1 MLVACRVKA
10 MPASSGLMPQPSSLI
25 FMYVAPPLLN
35 STVTLDA
42 PASKEFSISSF
53 ITDAGRSTTSPAAII
68 SATSGGRMLMRVM
81 G

>member
-1 MLVACRVKA
+1 
-10 MPASSGLMPQPSSLI
+10 MPQPSSLI

-53 ITDAGRSTTSPAAII
+53 ITDAGRSTTSFPDTILA
-68 SATSGGRMLMRVM
+68 MRTLEKPQAK
-81 G
+81 